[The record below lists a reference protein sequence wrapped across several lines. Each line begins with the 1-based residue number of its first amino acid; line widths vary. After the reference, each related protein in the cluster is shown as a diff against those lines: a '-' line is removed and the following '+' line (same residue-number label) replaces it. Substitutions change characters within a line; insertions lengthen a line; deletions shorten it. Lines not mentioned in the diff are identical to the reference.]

1 MDDDERVEWN
11 LRKYYDLYIQDPA
24 LIPCSEADPE
34 LLEAEENP
42 EALTNAQINQILD
55 PIIDSLAANPD
66 AISKASVLDTLQCLL
81 K

>member
-1 MDDDERVEWN
+1 MDNERAQF
-11 LRKYYDLYIQDPA
+11 DLNAALNHYLNNPA
-24 LIPCSEADPE
+24 DVPCPDADAE

-55 PIIDSLAANPD
+55 PIIDSLAENPD
-66 AISKASVLDTLQCLL
+66 AIGRCSVLDTLQCLL